1 MQVLYGL
8 QASAKPVV
16 VTIVDRP
23 YRAGRHIL
31 NVQDLQVCVM
41 AKWTDAVVQVVH
53 IEGLDLKQQI
63 ALFQHTSILI
73 WTHGAAMADLLFLP
87 QVPLP
92 TSSSSLLASPFT
104 VHSMMALNLPD
115 HVQQCCCQ
123 TGFSSCLCHCPYC
136 WLVLPTGQGTS
147 LHLPPQC
154 CHLKKCAT
162 ALSLLFVW
170 SDMCVSCMW
179 VVVTQSIVML
189 RTHCLATKSSRVS
202 MLWVNPSQH
211 SCACFLH
218 ELSLSVLFTCNVCEC
233 VHASRLGF
241 SMMCAQG
248 AGAIELIPW
257 PHADQAHEWSQSIQ
271 SDFSLHIQGLDAP

>member
-53 IEGLDLKQQI
+53 IEGMDLKQQI

-92 TSSSSLLASPFT
+92 TSSSSLLASPFP
-104 VHSMMALNLPD
+104 VHSMMALSLPD
-115 HVQQCCCQ
+115 HVQQCVAVRQ
-123 TGFSSCLCHCPYC
+123 ASAHA
-136 WLVLPTGQGTS
+136 
-147 LHLPPQC
+147 
-154 CHLKKCAT
+154 CAT
-162 ALSLLFVW
+162 AHIVGLCCLQDRAPFCTCPFNVGILRNAQQLFVW

-179 VVVTQSIVML
+179 VVVRNTVYSHAKDPLSCHQVKPGEHALGESKSTFV
-189 RTHCLATKSSRVS
+189 CLLLA
-202 MLWVNPSQH
+202 
-211 SCACFLH
+211 
-218 ELSLSVLFTCNVCEC
+218 
-233 VHASRLGF
+233 
-241 SMMCAQG
+241 
-248 AGAIELIPW
+248 
-257 PHADQAHEWSQSIQ
+257 
-271 SDFSLHIQGLDAP
+271 